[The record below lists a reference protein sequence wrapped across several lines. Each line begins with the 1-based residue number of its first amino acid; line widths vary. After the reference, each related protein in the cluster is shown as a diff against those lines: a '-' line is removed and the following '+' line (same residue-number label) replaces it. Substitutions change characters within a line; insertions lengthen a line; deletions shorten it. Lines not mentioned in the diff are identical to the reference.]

1 MSTAAKSKKI
11 LNKYALLIVFV
22 VIITVFGLISP
33 PFLSVSNISNMLLGG
48 MASAYLAFGGIFI
61 LVINEFDLSLGYNLC
76 LSMCTAA
83 FLDTLGAPGI
93 ITVLLPL
100 ALGTCYGILNGLMVV
115 KLKISSMIVTLA
127 VGLTL
132 SGISQ
137 AITNGGNL
145 YLSSPAWLLYFARK
159 SVFRIAICAI
169 VWFLIGI
176 VLHFFLT
183 QTPVGRQMFAVGNS
197 EKTAFLAGIKT
208 DGIRMLAFACA
219 GFFASMGGLIMVG
232 QLGSASSAYG
242 VSLLLP
248 AYAVVFL
255 SRASFK
261 PGYINVPGVIVSV
274 LLILFGTNGM
284 QLIGAPTWSEYLF
297 EGIILMFSM
306 WLSTRTSA
314 AADQTAAGRKR
325 KG

>member
-1 MSTAAKSKKI
+1 MSAVAKAKKI
-11 LNKYALLIVFV
+11 FNKYALLIVFV
-22 VIITVFGLISP
+22 AVIAVFGLISP
-33 PFLSVSNISNMLLGG
+33 PFLSITNISNMLLGG

-61 LVINEFDLSLGYNLC
+61 LVVNEFDLSLGYNLC

-83 FLDTLGAPGI
+83 FLDTMGAPGI
-93 ITVLLPL
+93 VTVLLPL
-100 ALGTCYGILNGLMVV
+100 ILGACYGLVNGLIVV

-132 SGISQ
+132 SGIAQ

-145 YLSSPAWLLYFARK
+145 YLTSPEWLLYLTRK
-159 SVFRIAICAI
+159 SFCQIAICAI
-169 VWFLIGI
+169 IWFLVGI

-183 QTPVGRQMFAVGNS
+183 QTSLGRQMFAVGNS
-197 EKTAFLAGIKT
+197 EKTAFLAGIHT
-208 DGIRMLAFACA
+208 ARIRMIAFAMA
-219 GFFASMGGLIMVG
+219 GFFASLGGLIMVG
-232 QLGSASSAYG
+232 QLGSASSSYG

-255 SRASFK
+255 SKASFK

-297 EGIILMFSM
+297 EGMILMFSM
-306 WLSTRTSA
+306 WLSTHTSMA
-314 AADQTAAGRKR
+314 ANQAVKK
-325 KG
+325 KGKE